1 MTEYF
6 EMSKKKYEIES
17 SGSTN
22 FDTDKS
28 AAAIDKAQFC
38 IFFITK
44 NYQDD
49 NNVIQ
54 DMRRAR
60 KENKPMIFIIDKTN
74 NFTYTNLFML
84 QAPSLVGTVNH
95 YGDMDATGKI
105 VDAIVS
111 EYLKR

>member
-1 MTEYF
+1 M
-6 EMSKKKYEIES
+6 KKYEIES

-28 AAAIDKAQFC
+28 AAAIDKSQLC
-38 IFFITK
+38 IFLITK
-44 NYQDD
+44 NSQDD
-49 NNVIQ
+49 TNVIH

-60 KENKPMIFIIDKTN
+60 RENKPMIFIIDKTD

-84 QAPSLVGTVNH
+84 QAPSLIGTVNH

-105 VDAIVS
+105 VDAILT
-111 EYLKR
+111 EYLKK